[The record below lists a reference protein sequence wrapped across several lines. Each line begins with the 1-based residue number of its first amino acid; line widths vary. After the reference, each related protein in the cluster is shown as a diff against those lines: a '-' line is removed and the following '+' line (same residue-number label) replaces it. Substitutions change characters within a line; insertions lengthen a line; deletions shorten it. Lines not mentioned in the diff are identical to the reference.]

1 MMEGLDTTD
10 DTGGGAT
17 TANREFN
24 FQVLCPLSTY
34 IRKKEKKRREEGQ
47 RLTFDYLPSLSNL
60 FNFFYS
66 TFPTFQKIT
75 TP

>member
-34 IRKKEKKRREEGQ
+34 IRKKEKKRREEGA
-47 RLTFDYLPSLSNL
+47 TSHV
-60 FNFFYS
+60 
-66 TFPTFQKIT
+66 
-75 TP
+75 